1 MTAKPALSETGT
13 SKRRIAWADLAPL
26 VTLLTIVVVFGFLAT
41 EFFSLGTISQTLKR
55 GAVLAIVSTGL
66 TFVLLCAEIDLSV
79 GPMALLS
86 ACVCGVLWSQ
96 PFSADARSGQTT
108 RLTAQRELRTAEE
121 RRTSAERKRDEAIKE
136 RDTASTSLDDKQRA
150 KLEKE
155 ILETTDVIDKS
166 NEVIE
171 RVTPATRVVT
181 AAEIRTTL
189 FVIATPFVV
198 ALVLGFASGVLTVSS
213 GLPSFIITLAMMN
226 IAIGLSKFV
235 TLSQQQDVPDFLK
248 KLGNSALFK
257 WQLFGTSSLEIPQSA
272 ALAALVMITAHLVL
286 RHTRF
291 GRYVYM
297 TGGNRQAARLAG
309 IRTER
314 IVIACLMICA
324 VTAACGGLVNAGR
337 LGGATLDQNA
347 DLLLEAV
354 ACVVLGGTSLFG
366 GEGGIGRT
374 AIGVLTFTIL
384 RVGLDATD
392 PERLIKLSWLSPAW
406 KQELIRMNWVTSF
419 DLLRPFLLGIVL
431 MLALVIHGK
440 LAKKHRD

>member
-1 MTAKPALSETGT
+1 MTSKPASLEPGI
-13 SKRRIAWADLAPL
+13 SKRRIEWADLAPL
-26 VTLLTIVVVFGFLAT
+26 VTLLTIIIVFGFLAT

-55 GAVLAIVSTGL
+55 GAVLAIVSVGL

-96 PFSADARSGQTT
+96 PFSAEARHSQTA
-108 RLTAQRELRTAEE
+108 RLTAQREVRSAEE
-121 RRTSAERKRDEAIKE
+121 RRTTAEKKKADAAKE
-136 RDTASTSLDDKQRA
+136 RDANPALDDNQRA
-150 KLEKE
+150 RLEKE
-155 ILETTDVIDKS
+155 IADATDVIEKS
-166 NEVIE
+166 AATIE
-171 RVTPATRVVT
+171 RATPISHAVTG
-181 AAEIRTTL
+181 AEVRTTL
-189 FVIATPFVV
+189 LVISIPFFVAII
-198 ALVLGFASGVLTVSS
+198 LGLASGVLTVSS

-257 WQLFGTSSLEIPQSA
+257 WQISGTTSLEIPQSA
-272 ALAALVMITAHLVL
+272 ALAALVMIGAHLVL

-314 IVIACLMICA
+314 IVVACLMICA

-392 PERLIKLSWLSPAW
+392 PERLIKMSWLSPAW
-406 KQELIRMNWVTSF
+406 KQELIKMNWVTSF

-440 LAKKHRD
+440 LAKTHKN